1 MKAQEAWLPYAFA
14 GDLTALRGRRDVDT
28 GSESLCGDSRTAGT
42 NRTRSPRDR
51 GARPP
56 PPGASC
62 PPGPSVGGL
71 SVPLPVSRRQERREG
86 ARSWPARL
94 AVPGGS
100 GRAGWCRCPSQASVN
115 SWRPGRITQGATQG
129 ALTSNLCIRQGTLRD
144 LAALAFRLRCT
155 GTFPE
160 CAGAGDGRVWGDGA
174 PGPGHP
180 HGSCPA
186 LTSDVHSVT
195 VSGRPKCARGCVV

>member
-1 MKAQEAWLPYAFA
+1 MWTQ
-14 GDLTALRGRRDVDT
+14 ALRASV
-28 GSESLCGDSRTAGT
+28 ETA
-42 NRTRSPRDR
+42 
-51 GARPP
+51 ARPALTRP
-56 PPGASC
+56 EARGTKGPGC
-62 PPGPSVGGL
+62 LLPGRPAHRARQWAVCRSHC
-71 SVPLPVSRRQERREG
+71 PVSRRQERREG

-94 AVPGGS
+94 AVPGSS

-129 ALTSNLCIRQGTLRD
+129 ALTSNLCIRQGTLSD

-160 CAGAGDGRVWGDGA
+160 CAGAGDGRVWGHGA